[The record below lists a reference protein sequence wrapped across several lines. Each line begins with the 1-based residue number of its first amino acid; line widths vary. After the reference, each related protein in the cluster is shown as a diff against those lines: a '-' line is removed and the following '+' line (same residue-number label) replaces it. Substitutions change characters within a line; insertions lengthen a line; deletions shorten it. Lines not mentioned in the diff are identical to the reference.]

1 MKKKSLIFIMLAL
14 SGLLICIFG
23 CSSKYKIEDLS
34 QAARIEVRIFSSGN
48 DYTDLVIS
56 DKDTIKNI
64 SDTLCSLELKNVN
77 IVKPRMGKYE
87 IRFFKGNEPR
97 PFQSFTVGADN
108 VIETGSEMYKITNG
122 INIVDYLSN
131 ILENAPED

>member
-1 MKKKSLIFIMLAL
+1 MKKKSLIFIMLAV
-14 SGLLICIFG
+14 SVLLICLFG

-34 QAARIEVRIFSSGN
+34 QATRIEVRIFSSGN
-48 DYTDLVIS
+48 TYTDLIIT
-56 DKDTIKNI
+56 DKDTIKDI
-64 SDTLCSLELKNVN
+64 GDTFCSSELKNVK
-77 IVKPRMGKYE
+77 IVKPRMALYE
-87 IRFFKGNEPR
+87 MRFFKGNEQR
-97 PFQSFTVGADN
+97 PFKSFTVGADN